1 MAQDEAGEVKRG
13 RPKLFD
19 GCVSVR
25 LTAAQHD
32 ALSREAI
39 RQGRDLSDV
48 IRARLFVSQKTR
60 TIENDAQ

>member
-1 MAQDEAGEVKRG
+1 
-13 RPKLFD
+13 LFD